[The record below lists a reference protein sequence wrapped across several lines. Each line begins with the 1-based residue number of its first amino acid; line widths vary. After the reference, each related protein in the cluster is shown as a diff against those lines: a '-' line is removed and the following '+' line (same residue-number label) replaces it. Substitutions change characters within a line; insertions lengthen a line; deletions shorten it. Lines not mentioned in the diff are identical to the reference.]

1 MVNKSLNTQVLNI
14 CKTTEEWNNETS
26 VISKGLLCIEF
37 TTDGKTLAKVGD
49 GINPYSTLAY
59 VADPSIG
66 DIETVLASV
75 VEVTE

>member
-1 MVNKSLNTQVLNI
+1 MASKTMSTKVLNV
-14 CKTTEEWNNETS
+14 CKTTEQWATES
-26 VISKGLLCIEF
+26 AVISKGLLCIEF

-59 VADPSIG
+59 VADTSIG